1 MTQID
6 PKALINIGYGLYVV
20 TSHDGEKD
28 NGLIVNTV
36 CQLTSDPI
44 RVAVC
49 INKSNYSHDTI
60 KKSGKMNVCC
70 LSEST
75 PFKVFETFGMQSGR
89 DADKFK
95 DCTPLRSQN
104 GLVYLPRYINSYFSL
119 EVESYIDVGTHGM
132 FICALTETGSMSDEP
147 TMTYTYYQNNVK
159 PKPQTTQKKGFVCAI
174 CGYVYEGDSLPEDF
188 VCPLCLHPASDFEP
202 LK

>member
-1 MTQID
+1 MSQID
-6 PKALINIGYGLYVV
+6 AKVLFNIGYGLYAV

-36 CQLTSDPI
+36 CQITSDPI

-60 KKSGKMNVCC
+60 KQSGKMNVCC
-70 LSEST
+70 LSESA

-95 DCTPLRSQN
+95 DCQPLRSQN
-104 GLVYLPRYINSYFSL
+104 GLVYLPRYINSFFSL
-119 EVESYIDVGTHGM
+119 KVEDYMDMGTHGM
-132 FICALTETGSMSDEP
+132 FVCSVTETERFSNEP
-147 TMTYTYYQNNVK
+147 TMTYAYYHKNVK
-159 PKPQTTQKKGFVCAI
+159 PAPRAEKKKGFVCSV
-174 CGYVYEGDSLPEDF
+174 CGYVYEGERLPEDF

-202 LK
+202 IK